1 MSGTQASNSSKRILL
16 PVRQGFVVLTLFV
29 ALLANLVPFGRF
41 PGIPDWVALT
51 LVFWCIHQPLRVGMG
66 TAFILG
72 IVMDVANAS
81 VMGQHSLAYVL
92 LAFTGAALSRR
103 ILWFPLAQQAI
114 HVLPMLLATQ
124 LVMVLARMVAGA
136 EFPGLLWF
144 LSSFTATALWHPLT
158 HILLLPQFQPEDKDV
173 HRPI

>member
-124 LVMVLARMVAGA
+124 VVMVVARMVAGA